1 MIFFSHPI
9 TLALKFHHFPV
20 FLHKGFNQKI
30 KTVKKKTIIM
40 NLLVLHVHD
49 QPSLLYMFLLKKKN

>member
-30 KTVKKKTIIM
+30 KTVKKNYHHEPLSITC
-40 NLLVLHVHD
+40 
-49 QPSLLYMFLLKKKN
+49 S